1 MAESIL
7 ARVGNAISD
16 FFNGGQQEPAVREKI
31 YDQAPPAPAEP
42 APTKAPEGV
51 DFGDLQSYTIENT
64 KNLSP
69 ADLISL
75 PDYHE
80 PVVSGTSERG
90 KMVKADLE
98 AGLADGDF
106 AVKATKHSAAASLID
121 SIKKIENPNE
131 KGLTR
136 TADGRELFMPF
147 NSIEGRG
154 PDKANSIME
163 IGYGTKVLEAWLTD
177 DKSKWP
183 VIDGVPVDVRK
194 GITKNQAE
202 AFIQQS
208 LDSAFQASKAKVA
221 GFEEATEMQK
231 KYWVDLAY
239 NGGNNVFEKNPTA
252 MKTLKAGYSLEGII
266 RTFDYIKSA
275 GKVTRGLL
283 NRRLSGYNEAAL
295 EHSGAPV
302 VTEYI
307 FGPEIKVKF
316 GTKFL
321 TDKVSKDFAKKVNDN
336 GGWLTISKGGNE
348 TKVRKVGD
356 NFRFEE

>member
-1 MAESIL
+1 MAENIL
-7 ARVGNAISD
+7 ARVGNAISN
-16 FFNGGQQEPAVREKI
+16 FFNGGQAEPTVQSRIYDQEPALAA
-31 YDQAPPAPAEP
+31 APS
-42 APTKAPEGV
+42 PTKAPEGV
-51 DFGDLQSYTIENT
+51 DFGDLQSYTVENT

-80 PVVSGTSERG
+80 PVATVSGDKG

-98 AGLADGDF
+98 AGLADGGF
-106 AVKATKHSAAASLID
+106 AVKSTKHSAAASLIE

-131 KGLTR
+131 KGLVR
-136 TADGRELFMPF
+136 TADGTELFMPF
-147 NSIEGRG
+147 NSMEGRG

-163 IGYGTKVLEAWLTD
+163 VGYGTKILESWLSD

-183 VIDGVPVDVRK
+183 VLDGVPVDVRK
-194 GITKNQAE
+194 GITRDQAE
-202 AFIQQS
+202 AFTQKS
-208 LDSAFQASKAKVA
+208 LDGAFRASKAKVA
-221 GFEEATEMQK
+221 GFDEATEMQK

-239 NGGNNVFEKNPTA
+239 NGGENVFENNPSA
-252 MKTLKAGYSLEGII
+252 MKTLKAGYGLEGII
-266 RTFDYIKSA
+266 KTFDYIKA
-275 GKVTRGLL
+275 GGKVTRGLL

-321 TDKVSKDFAKKVNDN
+321 TDKVSKAFAQKVNAA
-336 GGWLTISKGGNE
+336 GGWLTVSRGGNE